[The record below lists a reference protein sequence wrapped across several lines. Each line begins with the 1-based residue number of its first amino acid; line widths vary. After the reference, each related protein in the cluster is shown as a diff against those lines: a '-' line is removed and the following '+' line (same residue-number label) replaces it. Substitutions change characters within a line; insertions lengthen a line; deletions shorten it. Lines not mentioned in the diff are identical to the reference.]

1 MSFPLGLSV
10 VDRLW
15 LCRRALGVSFLCR
28 GAGFCCG
35 PWTDSSPRSCSGGS
49 PGVRWDRSKAVSL
62 PLGHL
67 VPCPS
72 SARWLDGGNSLPV
85 LCLDLVG
92 GQPSCR
98 AAVGWARPR
107 VPALVSQGWGRGRQS
122 CPHCRPDAHH
132 TRRSPCPHI
141 LPPGP
146 MGSPAGQR
154 EAAVQPGKAWLC
166 TRAGPQPGTGG
177 AGNGHVG
184 EQMGPRQ
191 GCLGGLPRGGSQAS
205 RSQD

>member
-1 MSFPLGLSV
+1 
-10 VDRLW
+10 
-15 LCRRALGVSFLCR
+15 
-28 GAGFCCG
+28 
-35 PWTDSSPRSCSGGS
+35 
-49 PGVRWDRSKAVSL
+49 
-62 PLGHL
+62 
-67 VPCPS
+67 
-72 SARWLDGGNSLPV
+72 
-85 LCLDLVG
+85 
-92 GQPSCR
+92 
-98 AAVGWARPR
+98 
-107 VPALVSQGWGRGRQS
+107 
-122 CPHCRPDAHH
+122 
-132 TRRSPCPHI
+132 
-141 LPPGP
+141 